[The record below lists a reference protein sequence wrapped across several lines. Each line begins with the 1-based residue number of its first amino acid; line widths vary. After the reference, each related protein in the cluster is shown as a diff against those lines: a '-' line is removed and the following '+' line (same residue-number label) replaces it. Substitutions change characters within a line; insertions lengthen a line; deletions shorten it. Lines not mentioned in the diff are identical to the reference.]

1 MRYTPEYE
9 ALQRQLHEDAS
20 YGTSGHK
27 HANYIVQL
35 AKQLGTRDILDY
47 GRGKGTLAKSLPWRI
62 QEYDP
67 FVPGYDSDPQPADL
81 VVCSDVLEHIE
92 PECVESVLEHLYEL
106 TNKALF
112 VDVACRPAKKTLADG
127 RNAHLIQWSPSE
139 WLAEFLGIGTETLSD
154 PDYLFQ
160 FKPVFFQTYE
170 GGFIAVL
177 TK

>member
-92 PECVESVLEHLYEL
+92 PQCVESVLEHLYAL

-127 RNAHLIQWSPSE
+127 RNAHLIQWEPYK
-139 WLAEFLGIGTETLSD
+139 WLLEFLDYGASETH
-154 PDYLFQ
+154 

>member
-1 MRYTPEYE
+1 MRFTPEYE

-27 HANYIVQL
+27 HAQRITQL
-35 AKQLGTRDILDY
+35 AQQLQTRDVLDY
-47 GRGKGTLAKSLPWRI
+47 GRGKGTLAKSMPFKI
-62 QEYDP
+62 HEYDP
-67 FVPGYDSDPQPADL
+67 FVPGYDADPEPADL

-92 PECVESVLEHLYEL
+92 PDCVESVLEHLYSL
-106 TNKALF
+106 TKRALF
-112 VDVACRPAKKTLADG
+112 VDVACRPAKKILADG
-127 RNAHLIQWSPSE
+127 RNAHLIQWEPNVWLSTFLERDDEDDKWIE
-139 WLAEFLGIGTETLSD
+139 WR
-154 PDYLFQ
+154 